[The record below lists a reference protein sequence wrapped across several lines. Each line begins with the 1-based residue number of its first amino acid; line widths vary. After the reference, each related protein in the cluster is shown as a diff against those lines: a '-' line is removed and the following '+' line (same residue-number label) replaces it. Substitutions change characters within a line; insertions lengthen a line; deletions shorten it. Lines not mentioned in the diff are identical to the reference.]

1 MPYKDFFR
9 GLNAMKK
16 EQFFKVN
23 GFSNTFSDWDG
34 EDDDLYRRINHHKFQ
49 GLRSSPEIAR
59 YTMLSHS
66 KAWKNPDRTK
76 LLDNGK
82 VRYTTDGLNSLK
94 YELLDI
100 QFKISYTHIV
110 ADLLYI
116 SKINKTN

>member
-1 MPYKDFFR
+1 
-9 GLNAMKK
+9 
-16 EQFFKVN
+16 
-23 GFSNTFSDWDG
+23 
-34 EDDDLYRRINHHKFQ
+34 
-49 GLRSSPEIAR
+49 
-59 YTMLSHS
+59 MLSHS